1 MHCPD
6 YSLRNSVATLALS
19 VLTACATEV
28 VREPVTFSA
37 QAPSTQPDY
46 VVEAAIAVSSN
57 SGYERRVPAG
67 SRWRLV
73 GTIPQGDVYRRV
85 DDVFS
90 IEGAHMH
97 EAFLVVAQGQLVGF
111 YLPVEKSYSPARSA
125 VPIAVQRRQQ

>member
-1 MHCPD
+1 MRCLD
-6 YSLRNSVATLALS
+6 RSLRNSMAALVLVALS
-19 VLTACATEV
+19 ACATEV
-28 VREPVTFSA
+28 VRVPAILTASTGSSNIEHLV
-37 QAPSTQPDY
+37 QAP
-46 VVEAAIAVSSN
+46 IAVSST

-73 GTIPQGDVYRRV
+73 GTLPQGDVYRRI

-97 EAFLVVAQGQLVGF
+97 EAFLVVAQGQVVGF

-125 VPIAVQRRQQ
+125 VPIAVPGRQQ